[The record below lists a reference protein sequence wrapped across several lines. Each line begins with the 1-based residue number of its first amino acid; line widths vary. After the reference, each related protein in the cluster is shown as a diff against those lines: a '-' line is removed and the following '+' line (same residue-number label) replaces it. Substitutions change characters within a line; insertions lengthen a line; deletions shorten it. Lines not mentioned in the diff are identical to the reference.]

1 MNLVLYRKYR
11 PKTFAEVVGQGPII
25 QTLTNAIAKNM
36 IGHGYLFSGSH
47 GCGKTSVARLFAKSI
62 NCQNRKD
69 GEFEPCN
76 KCESCL
82 EINQGNAIDLIE
94 IDAASNRGIDEMR
107 ELKEGIRFRPVKS
120 KYKVFII
127 DEAHQLTKE
136 AANALLKTLEEPPAH
151 AVFILATTELHKM
164 IPTIQSRCQQ
174 FSFRKL
180 KLPELVGR
188 LEHILKQEKI
198 KFEKAALE
206 MIAQKASGSVRDA
219 ETLLDQAIS
228 FSGCEPARNAS
239 QAGSRSDAGEG
250 VLKTEIVQAILG
262 VADKTAIFNFLDF
275 LQNKNAKSA
284 FELLTE
290 LRFSG
295 VDLKEFVGDLIEHL
309 REALFLKIDPNQE
322 SALVLVFTAE
332 EKAKLLNL
340 AQKYTEQE
348 LKNIIDLFMTAEN
361 KMKYASIIQ
370 LPLELAVVDCCFGS
384 NLNNK

>member
-1 MNLVLYRKYR
+1 M
-11 PKTFAEVVGQGPII
+11 GQEPII

-36 IGHGYLFSGSH
+36 IGHGYLFSGFH

-62 NCQNRKD
+62 NCQNRQE

-82 EINQGNAIDLIE
+82 EINSGSAIDLIE

-127 DEAHQLTKE
+127 DESHQLTKE
-136 AANALLKTLEEPPAH
+136 AANALLKTLEEPPSH

-180 KLPELVGR
+180 KLSDLVGR
-188 LEHILKQEKI
+188 LEYILSQEKI
-198 KFEKAALE
+198 KFEKTALE
-206 MIAQKASGSVRDA
+206 MIALKASGSVRDA

-228 FSGCEPARNAS
+228 FSGD
-239 QAGSRSDAGEG
+239 QK
-250 VLKTEIVQAILG
+250 VLKTEIVQVILG
-262 VADKTAIFNFLDF
+262 VADKTAIFNFLEF
-275 LQNKNAKSA
+275 LQNKNAKQA

-290 LRFSG
+290 LRFSN
-295 VDLKEFVGDLIEHL
+295 VDLKEFVKDLIEYL
-309 REALFLKIDPNQE
+309 REALFLKIDPTQA
-322 SALVLVFTAE
+322 SALVLILTAE
-332 EKAKLLNL
+332 EKAKLLAL

-348 LKNIIDLFMTAEN
+348 LKTIIDLFMTAEN

-370 LPLELAVVDCCFGS
+370 LPLELAVVDICFK
-384 NLNNK
+384 NP